1 MTDESRDGTDA
12 VFDPNDPV
20 GDGSRETEPVYDLG
34 ADIGSWSWFG
44 NLGRLILLLT
54 IVVGLGAGAPWLAQG
69 GHGAQAARFSD
80 LPFPLTLDF
89 EQARLAKAGPV
100 PVLHTELKLQGD
112 WRAPAGWRPH
122 PADSASATDSASA
135 IDTATAPDA
144 DRAQMV
150 AALEGLRVK
159 TVAVRR
165 GDTLINV
172 LTREGAATEDAHAAI
187 EALRPIY
194 DPKHLRVGQDLKLSF
209 SRYETVA
216 DGDSRKLI
224 TVAIPTDVDRD
235 VRVSRA
241 GDGDFHA
248 EEIVRPLEPGFLRAR
263 GTINDSLFLAATK
276 AGVPVEITLQ
286 MIRLFSYD
294 VDFQRDLQPGDKF
307 EVFYRVYYDDD
318 GRAVKSGAILFAR
331 LMTKGRTFGLYRY
344 TTADGDTEYFD
355 EKGRSNKKALMRTPI
370 DGARISSGFGM
381 RRHPILG
388 YSRMHKGL
396 DFAAPMG
403 TPIMAAGDGV
413 VEFAGAARGYGRLIK
428 LKHFGPYE
436 TYYGHMS
443 RIAKGIHRGVHVKQG
458 QIIAYV
464 GQAGM
469 ATGPHLH
476 YEVRIDGKPINPA
489 SNKVPINKT
498 LQGKALAAFERARDK
513 IDRQFAEAPS
523 ATAVARAD

>member
-1 MTDESRDGTDA
+1 MTDESRHDTDA
-12 VFDPNDPV
+12 ISDSEDPV
-20 GDGSRETEPVYDLG
+20 GGSHEIEPLHDLG
-34 ADIGSWSWFG
+34 ADIGSRVWFT
-44 NLGRLILLLT
+44 NFARLLLLLT
-54 IVVGLGAGAPWLAQG
+54 TTLGLGLGASWLAVG
-69 GHGAQAARFSD
+69 RDTGHRADTARFD
-80 LPFPLTLDF
+80 RAPFPLTLDLD
-89 EQARLAKAGPV
+89 QARLAKAGPV
-100 PVLHTELKLQGD
+100 PVLHTDLKQQGD
-112 WRAPAGWRPH
+112 WRVPAGWRPRTAG
-122 PADSASATDSASA
+122 PAARTDDSAPATD
-135 IDTATAPDA
+135 DA
-144 DRAQMV
+144 DRAQTV
-150 AALEGLRVK
+150 AALEGLRTK

-165 GDTLINV
+165 GDTLIEV

-187 EALRPIY
+187 QALRPIY
-194 DPKHLRVGQDLKLSF
+194 DPKQLRSGQDLKLSF
-209 SRYETVA
+209 SRYETID
-216 DGDSRKLI
+216 DGSNRKLI

-241 GDGDFHA
+241 GDGDFRA

-276 AGVPVEITLQ
+276 AGVPVEVTLQ

-307 EVFYRVYYDDD
+307 EVLYRIYYDGD
-318 GRAVKSGAILFAR
+318 GRAVKSGEILCAR
-331 LMTKGRTFGLYRY
+331 LTTKGRTFGLYRY

-355 EKGRSNKKALMRTPI
+355 EQGRSSKKALMRTPI

-381 RRHPILG
+381 RRHPVLG

-396 DFAAPMG
+396 DFAAPTG

-413 VEFAGAARGYGRLIK
+413 VEFAGAARGFGRLVK

-443 RIAKGIHRGVHVKQG
+443 RIAKGIRPGAHVKQG

-464 GQAGM
+464 GSAGM

-476 YEVRIDGKPINPA
+476 YEVRVNGKPINPA

-498 LQGKALAAFERARDK
+498 LEGKALAAFERARDG
-513 IDRQFAEAPS
+513 IDHQFAEAPS